1 MVSSSSATMMDD
13 AAARREGVIVGL
25 LGAAVVAAFYFV
37 VDLARGH
44 ALMTPTVL
52 GEVFV
57 MRQADP
63 IATTPDIM
71 AIMLYTLAHIIAF
84 AAFGIFLTA
93 LARRAESSGVMRY
106 AIVQLL
112 VVFELF
118 FYGLL
123 QIATETARGMF
134 PLWSVL
140 MANTLAAVVMCAW
153 LWRRH
158 PTLARA
164 FAGGPLGAADQA

>member
-1 MVSSSSATMMDD
+1 MVSSASATMMDD
-13 AAARREGVIVGL
+13 AAARREGVITGL
-25 LGAAVVAAFYFV
+25 LGAAVVAVFYLA
-37 VDLARGH
+37 VDVARGRP
-44 ALMTPTVL
+44 LMTPTVL

-63 IATTPDIM
+63 IATAPDFL
-71 AIMLYTLAHIIAF
+71 ALALYTIVHIIAF
-84 AAFGIFLTA
+84 VAFGLFLTA
-93 LARRAESSGVMRY
+93 LARRAEQSGLMRY

-118 FYGLL
+118 FYGLV
-123 QIATETARGMF
+123 QIGAETAAGMF

-140 MANTLAAVVMCAW
+140 AANTLAAFVMCTW

-158 PTLARA
+158 PAIGRA
-164 FAGGPLGAADQA
+164 FARQPLGAADTA

>member
-1 MVSSSSATMMDD
+1 MVSSANVTMLDD
-13 AAARREGVIVGL
+13 AAARREGVITGM
-25 LGAAVVAAFYFV
+25 LGAAVVAVFYLG
-37 VDLARGH
+37 VDVARGH
-44 ALMTPTVL
+44 PLMTPTVL

-57 MRQADP
+57 MRQEPVASAPDMM
-63 IATTPDIM
+63 ATV
-71 AIMLYTLAHIIAF
+71 LYTIVHIIAF
-84 AAFGIFLTA
+84 TAFGLFLTA
-93 LARRAESSGVMRY
+93 LVRRAEASGFVRY

-123 QIATETARGMF
+123 QIASETARGMF

-140 MANTLAAVVMCAW
+140 AANTLAAVVMCAY

-158 PTLARA
+158 PALGRA
-164 FAGGPLGAADQA
+164 FGGTPLGAADGA